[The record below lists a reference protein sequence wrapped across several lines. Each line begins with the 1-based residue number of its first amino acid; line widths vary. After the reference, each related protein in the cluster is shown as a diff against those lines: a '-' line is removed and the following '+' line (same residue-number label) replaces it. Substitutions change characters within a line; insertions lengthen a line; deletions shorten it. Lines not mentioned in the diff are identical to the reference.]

1 MNSSRHTRQP
11 AAHQPGPGASTAL
24 EVRNVTV
31 RYGSVLALDEASAV
45 IGRGRICGLVGM
57 NGAGKSTLFKSIVG
71 SLKPQSG
78 SVRIAGLPPA
88 KARRAGLI
96 GYVPQ
101 AEIVDWDFPITVR
114 EVVGTGRYGRTGITR
129 RLTRADQDAVEAAL
143 GRVELSELAGRQ
155 IGQLS
160 GGQRKRAFVARGLAQ
175 GASVLLLDE
184 PFAGVDKRSE
194 QMISTVLREA
204 ADAGT
209 TIVVST
215 HDLHALPD
223 LADEAI
229 LLMRRVLLHDSPAEV
244 LRPQNLAL
252 AFGLDPLGRP
262 TDTRRADEAPADGG
276 AAVAGESVAEAEAA
290 AAGDA
295 AAADENWDG
304 ETR

>member
-1 MNSSRHTRQP
+1 MSDRLRP
-11 AAHQPGPGASTAL
+11 ASAAGSAPAGSTPPAL
-24 EVRNVTV
+24 EVRDVTV
-31 RYGSVLALDEASAV
+31 RYGPTLALDGASAV

-57 NGAGKSTLFKSIVG
+57 NGAGKSTLFKTIVG
-71 SLKPQSG
+71 SLRPQSG
-78 SVRIAGLPPA
+78 SVQISGLPPA
-88 KARRAGLI
+88 KARRSGLI

-101 AEIVDWDFPITVR
+101 TELVDWDFPITVR
-114 EVVGTGRYGRTGITR
+114 EVVGTGRYGRTGLTR
-129 RLTRADQDAVEAAL
+129 RLSRADRQAVDAAL
-143 GRVELSELAGRQ
+143 ARVELSELAGRQ

-194 QMISTVLREA
+194 QMISSVLREA

-262 TDTRRADEAPADGG
+262 TDTRTQPQDDAEQ
-276 AAVAGESVAEAEAA
+276 AGESHLGNGGEEA
-290 AAGDA
+290 
-295 AAADENWDG
+295 
-304 ETR
+304 